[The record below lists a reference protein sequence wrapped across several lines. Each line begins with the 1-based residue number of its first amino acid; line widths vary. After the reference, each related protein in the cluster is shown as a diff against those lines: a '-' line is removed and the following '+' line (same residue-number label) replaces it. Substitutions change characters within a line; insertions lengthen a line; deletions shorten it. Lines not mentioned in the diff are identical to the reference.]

1 MNVPDNYLT
10 KIDFS
15 QVTFHDL
22 FNKKSATEIRACLNE
37 CGPTMDDK
45 HVNKVFNGF
54 QCLRQMS
61 KSESDSAQNMANSS
75 TNNSISQSVSSN
87 SSSTSSV
94 LTGQAPTCGKQ
105 ADETTGSN
113 SSRVKQQRKSESD
126 VHFNSVNSS
135 NCQKQ
140 LKPLTN
146 NQYSTSSNNCSNL
159 SSSST
164 SSNCSNKNAKSN
176 FTFSPI
182 LPIKTKSKFGFFFE
196 MIIDT

>member
-1 MNVPDNYLT
+1 MNVPESYLN
-10 KIDFS
+10 KMDFS

-22 FNKKSATEIRACLNE
+22 FNKQSANEMRACLNV

-45 HVNKVFNGF
+45 HINKVFNGF
-54 QCLRQMS
+54 QCLRQLS
-61 KSESDSAQNMANSS
+61 KPEPNSAKNMASSS
-75 TNNSISQSVSSN
+75 TNNSISQSVSST

-94 LTGQAPTCGKQ
+94 LTGQAPVCTKP
-105 ADETTGSN
+105 ADETNGSS

-135 NCQKQ
+135 NGQKQ

-164 SSNCSNKNAKSN
+164 SSNCSNKNIKSN
-176 FTFSPI
+176 FTFSPT
-182 LPIKTKSKFGFFFE
+182 LPVKTKSK
-196 MIIDT
+196 